1 MAIKTVYNKNGFPVD
16 LEDTE
21 NKQTIVERAKEL
33 NIPVFDE
40 YNFDTGTF
48 LDAID
53 IALHESKITP
63 NKIKPKTKLEKRKAD
78 VLKNNPLRKFI
89 W

>member
-1 MAIKTVYNKNGFPVD
+1 MSNIKTVYENGRPVD
-16 LEDTE
+16 LIDLE
-21 NKQTIVERAKEL
+21 NPRAVLEYAKEL

-78 VLKNNPLRKFI
+78 GLKNNPLRKFI
-89 W
+89 